1 MKARSLLVFIVIG
14 LFGCASDPSSYKA
27 QLNSPLDALD
37 AEQVTPPLA
46 IRQFNARFP
55 RASSGNFVLSAGT
68 RVMVIVSLTVGVD
81 GLPHDISGKVIETD
95 SEFSGKKLQLAN
107 QAFIDSA
114 IAAASKWRWR
124 PATKNGRPVVAP
136 CSLPFY
142 ISLSTN

>member
-37 AEQVTPPLA
+37 AEQVTPPLV
-46 IRQFNARFP
+46 IRQFNASFP
-55 RASSGNFVLSAGT
+55 RASSGNLVLSAGT

-81 GLPHDISGKVIETD
+81 GLPHDISGKVTDTD
-95 SEFSGKKLQLAN
+95 SNLSGEKLQFAK

-114 IAAASKWRWR
+114 IDAVSKWRWR
-124 PATKNGRPVVAP
+124 PATKNGRPVAVP
-136 CSLPFY
+136 CKIPFY
-142 ISLSTN
+142 ITLNTN